1 MPVAILRA
9 QPARIAAEP
18 WQNPVRPMLLNLWK
32 SSDDPTALVP
42 ESARTPWQTGLTQA
56 RRAALGGRLDLA
68 GQHLGTLLE
77 LLGDNAALIDL
88 HLAVELELARLRSRH
103 FAELVS
109 VLHRFI
115 QRLAG
120 TPGAGLARKAIVAA
134 AHSEL
139 ELAQVRLRLSSQ
151 SFSKLEA
158 LPYEMA
164 FNRLRAVGVL
174 GLHHPAVGVLNLHL
188 AAASH
193 WLGDY
198 DATLEYLAEANACF
212 LGAGGERARR
222 FTHERSDVL
231 LEWAEVALD
240 LGNLDQAET
249 LLEEVLLMKDARR
262 RKEPP
267 SGIPLWSAEEFVTD
281 TVGLAKCYGI
291 LGKLRQ
297 CQGRFDEALKSYE
310 EDARLAAKPR
320 HQVYLANRR
329 GQVYLDMRAYDEAT
343 RVFEENGR
351 SPDGAPLHRAYAYL
365 GLARTELLQTMPA
378 ATTTD
383 QSQGARQA
391 QLRRQA
397 QQRVEGYLES
407 ARQLVATLHGPKR
420 GELEELLGTVQ
431 LLKRGHEVLDD
442 WNVEEFKKVWKELR
456 QKARACQARHELL
469 AVSDILW
476 DVLRMELWAWR
487 VHRYVPP
494 AGEGETYGL
503 LLDYW
508 ERLGAHARLAQ
519 LQRWGEESAYGD
531 AHRILLERYLPQLA
545 GRREVHPNEKMTVLF
560 ADIREYSYH
569 CQRLRQPERIVEME
583 ADLFRAVN
591 PVIQAHGGAIL
602 RYQGDSILVVF
613 TAAEDTGTAGS
624 HNHAE
629 RAVECALEVQRAVRR
644 LNRLKRSY
652 DPQAET
658 VQLPIG
664 IHTGRAAVAHLMI
677 PGRREVTVV
686 GNPVNLAKRVQEATR
701 KYGLDLL
708 VSGDTLSQVRAGVFR
723 EFLLAER
730 SAFKGYKNEDVQ
742 LDVYAIRPAV
752 PSRVSFVGPGAR
764 CGSQPGL
771 LALDEGAAG
780 LLDHPQRIQALLR
793 KEAAEGPEA
802 LEIVLHLEP
811 DFQTCVEAF
820 LALEIL
826 EKRYKRGSRQP
837 ADMERLR
844 VLHALADY
852 AGRIARGD
860 ITFAE
865 EDPAGCLYVVSCC
878 IAPLLRKQFGE
889 RGPSQFDLGRRIVE
903 RGVQLI
909 HLAVGQSLRTPEV
922 GFDRIFQGRPPRDFE
937 GEIRQAAV
945 DRSGYEE
952 HDKPQLHGQELAFLV
967 PTRPGGKGR
976 KRQLCG
982 AVRDPRSALLEF
994 WARRDNLDLLVVQST
1009 REPLARA
1016 GRNGEGVVPLAH
1028 YTVRARPDSG
1038 LSLQPLAVALEAR
1051 ETARREEESARTG
1064 MRLARTGEPLDGFPS
1079 SDPWYDGRCCTV
1091 PHTVVT
1097 APRQGSVLALDEVLD
1112 VMRRLYGSASE
1123 RAPGPAASRT
1133 AAS

>member
-1 MPVAILRA
+1 V
-9 QPARIAAEP
+9 
-18 WQNPVRPMLLNLWK
+18 LLNLWK
-32 SSDDPTALVP
+32 SSDDPAALLSEAV
-42 ESARTPWQTGLTQA
+42 RTPWQVGLAQA
-56 RRAALGGRLDLA
+56 RREALGGRFDLA
-68 GQHLGTLLE
+68 GEHLGALLG
-77 LLGDNAALIDL
+77 LLGDDVALADL
-88 HLAVELELARLRSRH
+88 RLAVELELARLGSRH

-120 TPGAGLARKAIVAA
+120 TPGPGPARKAILAA

-164 FNRLRAVGVL
+164 FNRLRAVAAL
-174 GLHHPAVGVLNLHL
+174 GLHHPAVGVVNLHL

-212 LGAGGERARR
+212 LGAAGSLARR
-222 FTHERSDVL
+222 FTHERSEVL

-249 LLEEVLLMKDARR
+249 LLGEVLLMKDSRR

-267 SGIPLWSAEEFVTD
+267 SGIPLWSADEFVTD

-343 RVFEENGR
+343 RVFEENAR
-351 SPDGAPLHRAYAYL
+351 CPDGAPLHRAYAYL

-397 QQRVEGYLES
+397 QQRVEGHLAS
-407 ARQLVATLHGPKR
+407 ARQLVGSLHGPKR

-456 QKARACQARHELL
+456 QKARACQERHEPL

-494 AGEGETYGL
+494 ANEEETYGL

-545 GRREVHPNEKMTVLF
+545 GRQEVHPNERMTVLF
-560 ADIREYSYH
+560 ADIRDYSWH

-583 ADLFRAVN
+583 ADLFRAIN

-613 TAAEDTGTAGS
+613 TAEEETDAGAGR
-624 HNHAE
+624 NHAE

-652 DPQAET
+652 DPQADPL
-658 VQLPIG
+658 QLPIG

-708 VSGDTLSQVRAGVFR
+708 VSGDTLGQVHAGVFR

-730 SAFKGYKNEDVQ
+730 SAFKGYKNEDVL

-752 PSRVSFVGPGAR
+752 PSRVSFVGPGVR

-771 LALDEGAAG
+771 LALDGGAAD
-780 LLDHPQRIQALLR
+780 LLEHPQRVLALLR
-793 KEAAEGPEA
+793 KEPAVGPEA
-802 LEIVLHLEP
+802 LEMVLHMEP
-811 DFQTCVEAF
+811 DFETCAAAF
-820 LALEIL
+820 LALDIL
-826 EKRYKRGSRQP
+826 ERRCKRGSRQP
-837 ADMERLR
+837 ADVERLR
-844 VLHALADY
+844 VLRALAEY
-852 AGRIARGD
+852 AGRCARGD
-860 ITFAE
+860 VPFADD
-865 EDPAGCLYVVSCC
+865 DPAGSPFALFCC
-878 IAPLLRKQFGE
+878 IAPLLRQRLGE
-889 RGPSQFDLGRRIVE
+889 RGLSSFDLAPRTLE
-903 RGVQLI
+903 RALQLI
-909 HLAVGQSLRTPEV
+909 HLAVSQCV
-922 GFDRIFQGRPPRDFE
+922 GAPQTYPGRVFAGRPPRDFE
-937 GEIRQAAV
+937 GEAGHAV
-945 DRSGYEE
+945 GDRARYEE
-952 HDKPQLHGQELAFLV
+952 HDKPQLHAHEEVFLV

-976 KRQLCG
+976 KRQQGG
-982 AVRDPRSALLEF
+982 AVRDPRSALLEL
-994 WARRDNLDLLVVQST
+994 WARRDGVDLLVVQT
-1009 REPLARA
+1009 TAEPLARP
-1016 GRNGEGVVPLAH
+1016 GRNGEGAVPVSH
-1028 YTVRARPDSG
+1028 YAIRARPDSG
-1038 LSLQPLAVALEAR
+1038 LSLQPLAAALEAM
-1051 ETARREEESARTG
+1051 ETARRLEEGARTG
-1064 MRLARTGEPLDGFPS
+1064 MRLARAGEPLDGFAS
-1079 SDPWYDGRCCTV
+1079 ADPWYDGRCRAL

-1097 APRQGSVLALDEVLD
+1097 APRQGSVLTLDEVLTT
-1112 VMRRLYGSASE
+1112 MRTLYGPASD
-1123 RAPGPAASRT
+1123 RPQRPAASRT
-1133 AAS
+1133 AVS